1 MHIEELRVRSMG
13 GVSRAELSFSGNFAV
28 ITGES
33 GAGKSSLVR
42 AFEFIAGKRGATSSI
57 HSGSEEVAV
66 EALWCGGGDDIV
78 TSRTLSRSGKGRC
91 TVSGALTTVAQLAEA
106 SAPMIEI
113 QSQFAQLN
121 LLDAARQLE
130 LVDQCG
136 GEELK
141 AARENLAGL
150 FPQMLSMERE
160 ILELK
165 KRKAELEQEL
175 EGAPA
180 RVRRIK
186 ALNLQPGCE
195 KEWEGE
201 LAALEKQL
209 AESGRYEELIARMKG
224 GEAEVDILD
233 QVEAILRELYT
244 LAPEESGERWSRLGE
259 SALGSLHELFGSARS
274 ELNMIPREELE
285 SRRDALE
292 ERIGALRK
300 IKRETGLREAS
311 DLLGYIEDVDRE
323 TAWLKESGALLEGKN
338 ARAASLRTEVS
349 AAARK
354 LRGLRERAAADF
366 ETRVNRHLNDLAMED
381 VRFSVQVQKLDRVRA
396 SGAETASFLLQQK
409 DLPPLQVSRAASGGE
424 LSRILI
430 AIQASMDRARLPGTI
445 VFDEVEAGLGGRTAL
460 LAGEKLREISRNCRM
475 ILITHEATI
484 ASMADQHFLVRRQGD
499 ETIIE
504 EISGAARESEIARML
519 SGSDSREALEHA
531 KSLLSGRMAL

>member
-1 MHIEELRVRSMG
+1 MHIEELRVRGMG
-13 GVSRAELSFSGNFAV
+13 GVASADLSFSGNFTV

-33 GAGKSSLVR
+33 GSGKSSLVR

-57 HSGSEEVAV
+57 HSGSDEVLV
-66 EALWCGGGDDIV
+66 EALWRGPGEGETA
-78 TSRTLSRSGKGRC
+78 TSRSLARSGKGRC
-91 TVSGALTTVAQLAEA
+91 TISGALSTVGQLAEA
-106 SAPMIEI
+106 SASMIEI

-121 LLDAARQLE
+121 LLEASRQLE

-136 GEELK
+136 GDELK
-141 AARENLAGL
+141 GAREKLASL
-150 FPQMLSMERE
+150 FPQMLAAERE
-160 ILELK
+160 IIELK
-165 KRKAELEQEL
+165 KRKAELEGEL

-186 ALNLQPGCE
+186 ALGLRPGCE
-195 KEWEGE
+195 KEWTDE
-201 LAALEKQL
+201 LAAVERQI

-244 LAPEESGERWSRLGE
+244 LAPEESAERWSRLGE
-259 SALGSLHELFGSARS
+259 SALSSLHELFAGARA

-285 SRRDALE
+285 SRREILE
-292 ERIGALRK
+292 EKIGALRK
-300 IKRETGLREAS
+300 VKRETGLHDADE
-311 DLLGYIEDVDRE
+311 LLGYLDEVDRE
-323 TAWLKESGALLEGKN
+323 MAWLKESATLLDEKN
-338 ARAASLRTEVS
+338 KRAATLRTEVG
-349 AAARK
+349 ATART
-354 LRGLRERAAADF
+354 LRALRERAAADF
-366 ETRVNRHLNDLAMED
+366 QQRVNRHLSDLAMED
-381 VRFSVQVQKLDRVRA
+381 VRFSVAVQKLDRIRV
-396 SGAETASFLLQQK
+396 SGAETVSFMLQQK

-430 AIQASMDRARLPGTI
+430 AIQASIEPSRLPGTI

-484 ASMADQHFLVRRQGD
+484 AAMADQHFLVRRTGD
-499 ETIIE
+499 ET
-504 EISGAARESEIARML
+504 EIAEITGGEREAEIARML

-531 KSLLSGRMAL
+531 RSLLKEV